1 MSNGGSESEA
11 RLNGGELLSCNGIQ
25 DAMEAKECGR
35 SVSLAAGENEEGSGE
50 PLPSFLTSRSN
61 KFIRAINGVIEK
73 RHLRIRH
80 PLPIDPKP
88 Q

>member
-1 MSNGGSESEA
+1 MV

-35 SVSLAAGENEEGSGE
+35 SISFVTGGNEEGSGE
-50 PLPSFLTSRSN
+50 PLPSSLTSRSN